1 MVAVKL
7 MQNWHNLKMMLFMR
21 LLKTRIKVMK
31 KLLGSLLL
39 GARQLV
45 ATFNR
50 YRDDH
55 GIAITK
61 VQQRRACFL
70 NHQLLRF
77 EKYLFRS

>member
-1 MVAVKL
+1 MGAVKL